1 MNKILSKV
9 KLTSKEEDYSQWY
22 LDVAKSWDLFE
33 YSPVP
38 WCMIFLPK
46 SVTIWENIKDEINK
60 IIKSMWVQNLY
71 LPLLIPMSF
80 FEREKE
86 HVDWFAPELA
96 VVTIWWWKELED
108 KLAIRPTSETLF
120 CEFFRDNLQ
129 SYRDLPL
136 LYNQWANVFRWEKRT
151 RPFLRTAEFHWQEW
165 HTLHE
170 TKTEAEDFSKSILHN
185 VYAKIIREIMAI
197 DWIAWLK
204 SESEKFAWAEKT
216 FTFEPMMSNGW
227 ALQICT
233 SHLLW
238 EWFMKQFDVS
248 FQDRNW
254 EKSFPSYTSWW
265 LSTRSIWWIISSH
278 SDNKWLIIPPKLS
291 EFKAVILPIYWKD
304 NEELVND
311 YVKKIAK
318 IITWNDFLSPLKW
331 EYFKKFV
338 WNSQVMVDY
347 RNVRLWEKITDFEL
361 SGYPVR
367 IECWERDIEN
377 NNCVIV
383 SRITWEKEIIK
394 LEEINSTIEKMFEEW
409 QKELLKRSS
418 ERLKLNVV
426 ACFSM
431 EDIWIAIENWKFA
444 LYEWDKNPKFEEEIK
459 DKFKA
464 TTRCIPFEWQ
474 FTDEILELKNKNNVK
489 IVIAR
494 AF

>member
-1 MNKILSKV
+1 MEKKLSKI

-22 LDVAKSWDLFE
+22 LDVAKAWDLFE

-46 SVTIWENIKDEINK
+46 SVTIWEKIKDEINQV
-60 IIKSMWVQNLY
+60 IKSMWVQNLY

-80 FEREKE
+80 FEKEKE

-96 VVTIWWWKELED
+96 VVTVWWWKELED

-136 LYNQWANVFRWEKRT
+136 LYNQWANIFRWEKRT

-170 TKTEAEDFSKSILHN
+170 TKKQAEEFSLSILHN
-185 VYAKIIREIMAI
+185 VYCKIIREVMAI
-197 DWIAWLK
+197 DWIAWIK

-254 EKSFPSYTSWW
+254 EKAFPSYTSWG

-278 SDNKWLIIPPKLS
+278 SDNKWLIIPPRLS
-291 EFKAVILPIYWKD
+291 EFKAVILPIYGKD
-304 NEELVND
+304 NEQIVNN
-311 YVKKIAK
+311 YVEKIAEE
-318 IITWNDFLSPLKW
+318 ITWNNKITPLKW

-338 WNSQVMVDY
+338 WNVQVMVDY

-361 SGYPVR
+361 GGYPVR

-377 NNCVIV
+377 DNCVIV
-383 SRITWEKEIIK
+383 SRITWEKQIIK
-394 LEEINSTIEKMFEEW
+394 LDEINSTIERMFEEW
-409 QKELLKRSS
+409 QIELLRRSN
-418 ERLKLNVV
+418 ERLKSNVV
-426 ACFSM
+426 ACYTIT
-431 EDIWIAIENWKFA
+431 DIWKAIENWKFA
-444 LYEWDKNPKFEEEIK
+444 IYEWDKNPKFEEEIK
-459 DKFKA
+459 EKFKA

-474 FTDEILELKNKNNVK
+474 FTDKILDLKNKNNVRV
-489 IVIAR
+489 IVAR